1 MKNNLL
7 KSVAAAA
14 TASALLFSTV
24 TSFAAATATTV
35 TKYNATSKKVDVTSS
50 ISGVAENTMVTYLA
64 SKAGTV
70 KDAEDIVYIG
80 QKTID
85 STEKAE
91 FSYTIDAG
99 EVGKVLAK
107 VKYGSNVD
115 ATAAALNDG
124 DTSTTVQYGKLTTS
138 GYGCDIT
145 APEYI
150 GNGEEN
156 VEVTVTPKPGYEL
169 KLVSVNGS
177 ELAADNTALTQKVD
191 YKESGMEFVAVCAA
205 KTDATATTPT
215 VVSVRE
221 VDAKEGETQIGLVCH
236 VSNTMAD
243 YKYGVYAKTTGS
255 NEPFKLFSD
264 DGFLEAVQVDDDGFF
279 AVQILDDKAGGSVS
293 LDNLTLVPACKIEKD
308 GTSAIYTFDAATGNM
323 TSVGN

>member
-24 TSFAAATATTV
+24 TSFAATATTV

-99 EVGKVLAK
+99 EVGKVLAQ

-115 ATAAALNDG
+115 ATATALNNG

-177 ELAADNTALTQKVD
+177 ELTDAATALTQKVD

-205 KTDATATTPT
+205 KTDENATTPT

-221 VDAKEGETQIGLVCH
+221 VDAKGDESQIGLVCH
-236 VSNTMAD
+236 VNNKLAG

-255 NEPFKLFSD
+255 NAPFSLFSD

-279 AVQILDDKAGGSVS
+279 AVQILDDKEDGSVS
-293 LDNLTLVPACKIEKD
+293 LGSLTLVPACKIEKD
-308 GTSAIYTFDAATGNM
+308 GTSTIYTFDAATGNM